1 MPNDDL
7 EKLLRTEDK
16 KTLVIEKSSK
26 YNNTKRKMNSI
37 CQALSMESRKYDPK
51 VTVRNINAY
60 IESPD
65 KLERIFEYPHSTGD
79 YQNKK

>member
-16 KTLVIEKSSK
+16 KTLVIENSSK

-37 CQALSMESRKYDPK
+37 CQALSML
-51 VTVRNINAY
+51 I
-60 IESPD
+60 
-65 KLERIFEYPHSTGD
+65 
-79 YQNKK
+79 

>member
-16 KTLVIEKSSK
+16 KTLVIENSSK
-26 YNNTKRKMNSI
+26 YNYTKRKMNSI

-51 VTVRNINAY
+51 
-60 IESPD
+60 
-65 KLERIFEYPHSTGD
+65 GD
-79 YQNKK
+79 S